1 MSYEISLE
9 SIEAEIQSLDEQIEI
24 EKKFHKVINSRDF
37 TDVFHET
44 IFGSEMIELSSKLC
58 DSVSDETEEQIIE
71 QLRLLKKVKGFLE
84 SRAVQLE
91 VLTNRLSESKDLRQN
106 ILKQQN

>member
-37 TDVFHET
+37 KDVFHET
-44 IFGSEMIELSSKLC
+44 IFGSEMTELSNKLC
-58 DSVSDETEEQIIE
+58 DAVGDEAEEQIIE
-71 QLRLLKKVKGFLE
+71 QLRLLKKVKGFVE

-91 VLTNRLSESKDLRQN
+91 VLTNRLTESKELRQN
-106 ILKQQN
+106 ILKQN

>member
-37 TDVFHET
+37 KDVFHET
-44 IFGSEMIELSSKLC
+44 IFGSEMIELSNKLC
-58 DSVSDETEEQIIE
+58 DTVSEEAEEQIIE
-71 QLRLLKKVKGFLE
+71 QLRLLRKVKGFLE

-91 VLTNRLSESKDLRQN
+91 VLTNRLTESRELRQN
-106 ILKQQN
+106 ILKQN

>member
-1 MSYEISLE
+1 MSYETT
-9 SIEAEIQSLDEQIEI
+9 IEYIETEIQSLDEQIEI

-44 IFGSEMIELSSKLC
+44 IFGSEMIELSNKLC
-58 DSVSDETEEQIIE
+58 DAVSEEAEEQIIE
-71 QLRLLKKVKGFLE
+71 QLRLLRKVKGFLE

-91 VLTNRLSESKDLRQN
+91 VLTNRLTESKELRQN
-106 ILKQQN
+106 ILKQN

>member
-1 MSYEISLE
+1 MSYEIGLE
-9 SIEAEIQSLDEQIEI
+9 SIEAEIQNLDEQIEI

-37 TDVFHET
+37 TEVFHET
-44 IFGSEMIELSSKLC
+44 IFGSEMIELSNKLC
-58 DSVSDETEEQIIE
+58 DTVSEEAEEQIIE

-91 VLTNRLSESKDLRQN
+91 VLTNRLTESKELRQN
-106 ILKQQN
+106 ILKQN

>member
-9 SIEAEIQSLDEQIEI
+9 SIEAEIQNLDEQNET

-37 TDVFHET
+37 TEVFHET
-44 IFGSEMIELSSKLC
+44 IFGSEMIELSNKLC
-58 DSVSDETEEQIIE
+58 DTVSEETEEQIIE
-71 QLRLLKKVKGFLE
+71 QLRLLRKVKGFLE

-91 VLTNRLSESKDLRQN
+91 VLTNRLTESKELRQN
-106 ILKQQN
+106 ILKQN

>member
-1 MSYEISLE
+1 MSYETT
-9 SIEAEIQSLDEQIEI
+9 IEYIETEIQSLDEQIEI

-44 IFGSEMIELSSKLC
+44 IFGSEMIELSNKLC
-58 DSVSDETEEQIIE
+58 DAVSEEAEEQIIE

-91 VLTNRLSESKDLRQN
+91 VLTNRLTESKELRQN
-106 ILKQQN
+106 ILKQN

>member
-9 SIEAEIQSLDEQIEI
+9 SIEAEVQNLDEQIEI

-37 TDVFHET
+37 TEVFHET
-44 IFGSEMIELSSKLC
+44 IFGSEMIELSNKLC
-58 DSVSDETEEQIIE
+58 DTVSEEAEEQIIE
-71 QLRLLKKVKGFLE
+71 QLRLLRKVKGFLE

-91 VLTNRLSESKDLRQN
+91 VLTNRLTESKELRQN
-106 ILKQQN
+106 ILKQN

>member
-1 MSYEISLE
+1 MSCEISLE

-37 TDVFHET
+37 KDVFHET
-44 IFGSEMIELSSKLC
+44 IFGSEMIELSNKLC
-58 DSVSDETEEQIIE
+58 DTVSEEAEEQIIE
-71 QLRLLKKVKGFLE
+71 QLRLLRKVKGFLE

-91 VLTNRLSESKDLRQN
+91 VLTNRLTGSKELRQN
-106 ILKQQN
+106 ILKQN

>member
-9 SIEAEIQSLDEQIEI
+9 SIEAEIQNLDEQIEI

-37 TDVFHET
+37 KDVFHET
-44 IFGSEMIELSSKLC
+44 IFGSEMIELSNKLC
-58 DSVSDETEEQIIE
+58 DAVSEEAEEQIIE
-71 QLRLLKKVKGFLE
+71 QLRLLRKVKGFLE

-91 VLTNRLSESKDLRQN
+91 VLTNRLTESKELRQN
-106 ILKQQN
+106 ILKQN

>member
-1 MSYEISLE
+1 MSYGIGLE
-9 SIEAEIQSLDEQIEI
+9 SIEAEIQNLDEQIEI

-44 IFGSEMIELSSKLC
+44 IFGSEMIELSNKLC
-58 DSVSDETEEQIIE
+58 DAVSEEAEEQIIE

-91 VLTNRLSESKDLRQN
+91 VLTNRLTESKELRQN
-106 ILKQQN
+106 ILKQN

>member
-37 TDVFHET
+37 KDVFHET
-44 IFGSEMIELSSKLC
+44 IFGSEMIELSNKLC
-58 DSVSDETEEQIIE
+58 DAVGDEAEEQIIE
-71 QLRLLKKVKGFLE
+71 QLRLLRKVKGFLE
-84 SRAVQLE
+84 ARAVQLE
-91 VLTNRLSESKDLRQN
+91 VLTNRLTESKELRQN
-106 ILKQQN
+106 ILKQN

>member
-37 TDVFHET
+37 KDVFHET
-44 IFGSEMIELSSKLC
+44 IFGSEMIELSNKLC
-58 DSVSDETEEQIIE
+58 GAVSEEAEEQIIE
-71 QLRLLKKVKGFLE
+71 QLRLLRKVKGFLE

-91 VLTNRLSESKDLRQN
+91 VLTNRLTESKELRQN
-106 ILKQQN
+106 ILKQN